1 MSPALSVGQLVERLR
16 DSFDLEQIGAASGL
30 ERIVASPEASSPG
43 LALSGWV
50 QRFAAERIQVFGE
63 TEITYLNSLPDAVRR
78 ANLRTFFG
86 FPLPCVIITKAQ
98 HPPDGLLESADA
110 SGVPVL
116 RTRLKTAEFY
126 RLLKPFLA
134 EQFAP
139 TTTLH
144 GSLADVFG
152 VGLFFTGQSGIGK
165 SECVLDLVERGHRL
179 VADDLVMVTR
189 RGNDVLI
196 GRGHELQRHYM
207 EIRGIG
213 LIDIPAIFGIRAVRQ
228 QKRIEV
234 VVHLEEWNQDIVVDR
249 TGLEQDTHHILD
261 VGLPKIRVPLN
272 PGKNITVIAEVIA
285 LNHLLRYSG
294 VNPAEAFNQR
304 LIARMQSRRDAADG
318 QAGRRAAPLDVLATR
333 SADVRRYLQEDDE

>member
-1 MSPALSVGQLVERLR
+1 VTPKLTVRQLIDRIGPTLHV
-16 DSFDLEQIGAASGL
+16 EQIGEPVGL
-30 ERIVASPEASSPG
+30 DRAVTSPEAASPG
-43 LALSGWV
+43 LVLSGYFN
-50 QRFAAERIQVFGE
+50 RFPHERIQVFGE
-63 TEITYLNSLPDAVRR
+63 TEVTYLNSRDTSGRR
-78 ANLRTFFG
+78 STLETFFSY
-86 FPLPCVIITKAQ
+86 PMPCVFITKGQ
-98 HPPDGLLESADA
+98 VPPDGFLELAGR

-116 RTRLKTAEFY
+116 RTALKTAEFY
-126 RLLKPFLA
+126 RLIKPYLA
-134 EQFAP
+134 DEFSP
-139 TTTLH
+139 SVTLH

-179 VADDLVMVTR
+179 VADDLVIVKR

-228 QKRIEV
+228 QKRLEV
-234 VVHLEEWNQDIVVDR
+234 VVHLEEWNQEAVVDR
-249 TGLEQDTHHILD
+249 TGLDGESHTILD
-261 VGLPKIRVPLN
+261 TELPKIRVPLN

-285 LNHLLRYSG
+285 MNHLLRYSG

-304 LIARMQSRRDAADG
+304 LVNRMRAATAAADG
-318 QAGRRAAPLDVLATR
+318 LAPPRPGSAVSLSRD
-333 SADVRRYLQEDDE
+333 ADVRRYLQEDDE